1 MISILQGWRIFYQH
15 EATVT
20 VQCFASNIL
29 WHWVYGT
36 ESSSSYP
43 FNVSSIGFI
52 RFLSLH
58 SLETFFWPHTGSVL
72 RNSSHIT
79 TARLGPRFT
88 GHITRSRSH
97 FRHRSVSHGCRL
109 EPLPVPSYTDKRTTH
124 SSVLPAPLLSVCAIV
139 LRIDSTI
146 SRLTL

>member
-1 MISILQGWRIFYQH
+1 MAYFLSIRSNSNSTMFCFEHYVTLGLRYRIF
-15 EATVT
+15 
-20 VQCFASNIL
+20 FIL
-29 WHWVYGT
+29 
-36 ESSSSYP
+36 SIQRILN
-43 FNVSSIGFI
+43 NVLI

-72 RNSSHIT
+72 RDSPRIT

-109 EPLPVPSYTDKRTTH
+109 EPLPVPSHTDKRTTH

-139 LRIDSTI
+139 LWINSTI